1 MIWLA
6 RIALILIVSL
16 PAHAEQSI
24 AWKDYVIHYT
34 TFSSTLIPPEVA
46 AANDI
51 VRAENKIVTNIV
63 VRKDDKS
70 VRAQIDGRVS
80 NLLERIVEL
89 NFREVTEQDAVYY
102 LASHMVNEEETLRFD
117 VDIKPEGETESYRL
131 EFTRT
136 WN

>member
-1 MIWLA
+1 MIRLT

-16 PAHAEQSI
+16 PAYGEQSI

-34 TFSSTLIPPEVA
+34 TFSSTLIPPQVA

-51 VRAENKIVTNIV
+51 VRAENTIVTNIAI
-63 VRKDDKS
+63 RKNDKS
-70 VRAQIDGRVS
+70 VRAWIDGRVS
-80 NLLERIVEL
+80 NLLEQTVKL
-89 NFREVTEQDAVYY
+89 NFREVAEQDAVYY
-102 LASHMVNEEETLRFD
+102 LASQVVDEEETLRFHI
-117 VDIKPEGETESYRL
+117 DIKPAGETESYRL

>member
-1 MIWLA
+1 MLV
-6 RIALILIVSL
+6 VSL
-16 PAHAEQSI
+16 PAYAEQSI

-51 VRAENKIVTNIV
+51 VRAESRIIANIA
-63 VRKDDKS
+63 VRRNDKS
-70 VRAQIDGRVS
+70 VRARIEGRVS
-80 NLLERIVEL
+80 NLLEQLVDLE
-89 NFREVTEQDAVYY
+89 FRQLAEQDAVYY
-102 LASHMVNEEETLRFD
+102 LASLVVNEEETLRFD
-117 VDIKPEGETESYRL
+117 IDIKPEGETESYRL